1 MFRKR
6 RKIHRH
12 GRGTRT
18 VFRGNTKNGRG
29 RGSRMGR
36 TAVKSKGGGKRNFM
50 HVVKYEPER
59 LNVKGFYSIHTR
71 MRPVNLKDLDMSKGE
86 IDVTALGYDK
96 VLGAGKVNKAVTIK
110 ALSFTEGAKKK
121 IESAGG
127 KAIVLGES
135 E

>member
-1 MFRKR
+1 
-6 RKIHRH
+6 
-12 GRGTRT
+12 
-18 VFRGNTKNGRG
+18 
-29 RGSRMGR
+29 MGR